1 MSEHK
6 FVKNAVLALESWI
19 TSTKSF
25 PISICTGVSKT
36 VVVSLFVGAFENVC
50 HPVPPATLHSKCLTP
65 PQAERSPSY
74 YEPAEYYSPAPKS
87 RAWWIIFFLFAHW
100 RFRVCRKHAT
110 QSGWPKHVLNW
121 HPHIGGCAILPGTKR
136 VSNYVLVLNPFMQC
150 ICGAAKVWDGMRQY
164 GLQALVCQKHLTGLS
179 MIPLLDQRMYIVPC
193 FRLCINTSKVH
204 FVMGFHFQ
212 CSVGWSKLMS
222 SVLFFDLA
230 NCFDHASIWLVFNAA
245 TTRCFI
251 RDMVLLEH
259 SSCIRT
265 HPTIDLSMY
274 RRNAGSYVSSACVT
288 GSVPNK
294 MHAPEMLVDFPGWRV
309 MKWDTSIET

>member
-1 MSEHK
+1 MSLP
-6 FVKNAVLALESWI
+6 NIIRQLQ
-19 TSTKSF
+19 
-25 PISICTGVSKT
+25 
-36 VVVSLFVGAFENVC
+36 N
-50 HPVPPATLHSKCLTP
+50 
-65 PQAERSPSY
+65 QERDGS
-74 YEPAEYYSPAPKS
+74 
-87 RAWWIIFFLFAHW
+87 FFLFAHW
-100 RFRVCRKHAT
+100 RFRVCRKNAT
-110 QSGWPKHVLNW
+110 QSGWPQHVLNW

-164 GLQALVCQKHLTGLS
+164 GLQSLVCQKHLTGLS

-274 RRNAGSYVSSACVT
+274 RRNAGSCVSSACVT